1 MNKNYFPVADLKSR
15 YDISKQTEI
24 NRRKH
29 LKIESQK
36 IDGTYVITKTEL
48 DLLDELDQFLK
59 SKTNA
64 KMEDFQPSVI
74 KDVSSNEITTMNASL
89 ELESESNLVKTP
101 PDFNQQPIQ
110 LSIPGLE
117 NLKEFV
123 VQECLPK
130 LTTLVEKIA
139 SSQKNEV
146 NELRQLQEIVDQGW
160 WITTEQVENL
170 IGTTPKIK
178 KGKTE
183 WQRGCF
189 IFTKVGKIGNQNA
202 WKVSRINN

>member
-1 MNKNYFPVADLKSR
+1 MNKNYFAVADLKSR
-15 YDISKQTEI
+15 YDIGKQADI

-146 NELRQLQEIVDQGW
+146 NELRQLQEIVEQGW